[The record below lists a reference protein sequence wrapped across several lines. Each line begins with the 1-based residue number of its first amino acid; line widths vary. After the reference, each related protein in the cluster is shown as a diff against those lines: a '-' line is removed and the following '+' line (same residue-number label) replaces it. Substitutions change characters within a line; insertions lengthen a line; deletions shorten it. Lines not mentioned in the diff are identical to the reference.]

1 MGLPNDSV
9 RVYPSVFNDKS
20 VDSLL
25 TGLDYLLLKLLYDNR
40 VQAGM
45 TRQQVLPVIKQ
56 VLARFRQQKIID
68 RADRLV
74 RTGGLYPLLD

>member
-1 MGLPNDSV
+1 MGLPNDLV